1 MGGPPPW
8 PGYPPTGDLLTAS
21 VPVSVTATLRR
32 VQRFICLPGETLRYT
47 FGSESGTVDA
57 DAQGSITLPL
67 SLTASPTR
75 LIVER
80 Q

>member
-1 MGGPPPW
+1 
-8 PGYPPTGDLLTAS
+8 
-21 VPVSVTATLRR
+21 VSVTATLRR